1 MGQRYTYASARLFKQ
16 IALPFADTSF
26 QYAPDILVTDWSG
39 QDDSQDAR
47 D

>member
-1 MGQRYTYASARLFKQ
+1 MGQRYTYASARLFDK

-26 QYAPDILVTDWSG
+26 QHGPDILVTDWNG

-47 D
+47 N